1 MFLIFFPKKFGEI
14 LANLDIP
21 APQWGTAFSVEEAIL
36 IADDINYPVLVRP
49 SYVLGGRGME
59 IVYDDNGLKTYVGK
73 AALVSGDHPILID
86 AFLEDAFEF
95 DVDALCDGENVFV
108 AGIMQH
114 IEAAG
119 IHSGDSACVLPAYE
133 LTTSARKKIIAYT
146 NKLALTLNTIG
157 LINIQF
163 AIKNGK
169 VYVIEVNPRASRTVP
184 FISKVIDVPLA
195 KIAAQLAV
203 GKKLGEL
210 QLESRA
216 NNELIAVKKPVFPFN
231 KFPQQNVF
239 LSPEMKSTGEV
250 IGFDRHLGSAY
261 AKAESG
267 AGHSLP
273 NEGTVFISVNNT
285 DKIVSIPIAR
295 DFKELGFTIVAT
307 EGTAQLLSENGV
319 PANPVFKVGEGRPN
333 VVDAIKNG
341 EVQLVINTPLGAQS
355 RFDEYEIGRSA
366 IRYKVP
372 VITTISGAQA
382 AVRGIRNIKTC
393 SIRYRSLQEV
403 FA

>member
-1 MFLIFFPKKFGEI
+1 MAG
-14 LANLDIP
+14 
-21 APQWGTAFSVEEAIL
+21 
-36 IADDINYPVLVRP
+36 
-49 SYVLGGRGME
+49 
-59 IVYDDNGLKTYVGK
+59 DNGG
-73 AALVSGDHPILID
+73 GDGG
-86 AFLEDAFEF
+86 
-95 DVDALCDGENVFV
+95 DGGDVFV

-114 IEAAG
+114 IEEAG

-133 LTTSARKKIIAYT
+133 LPISARKKIMGYT
-146 NKLALTLNTIG
+146 EKLAITLNTIG

-163 AIKNGK
+163 AMKDGK

-195 KIAAQLAV
+195 KIASQLAV
-203 GKKLGEL
+203 GKKLEEL
-210 QLESRA
+210 KLESRA

-250 IGFDRHLGSAY
+250 IGFDKHLGSAY

-273 NEGTVFISVNNT
+273 IKGTVFISVNDS
-285 DKIVSIPIAR
+285 DKMLAIPIAR
-295 DFKELGFTIVAT
+295 DFKELGFTILAT
-307 EGTAQLLSENGV
+307 DGTSQLLSENGV

-366 IRYKVP
+366 IRHKVP
-372 VITTISGAQA
+372 AITTISGAQA
-382 AVRGIRNIKTC
+382 AVRGIRNMQSD
-393 SIRYRSLQEV
+393 SIEYRSLQEV
-403 FA
+403 FS